1 MTTPEAPTAGS
12 PSPQFCSRTAVRGR
26 RLTAIAGLVVGLMTL
41 LYFGSIVDPSA
52 HLHGLPVAVVNEDS
66 GATTPT
72 GRVDI
77 GHQVVAGLTGNS
89 QITSRLA
96 ITIESLSE
104 AQAQMDRGAAYAAV
118 VIPATSR
125 RHSLP

>member
-1 MTTPEAPTAGS
+1 MTTPEAPTAGR
-12 PSPQFCSRTAVRGR
+12 PLRAAVLLKNRRTWAQ
-26 RLTAIAGLVVGLMTL
+26 LTAIAGLVVGLMTL
-41 LYFGSIVDPSA
+41 LYFGSIVDPTA

-96 ITIESLSE
+96 ITVESLSQ
-104 AQAQMDRGAAYAAV
+104 AQAQMD
-118 VIPATSR
+118 
-125 RHSLP
+125 